1 MVETDENNTFDRRIL
16 RAMRRII
23 RAVDMHSRK
32 VNDHFGV
39 TTPQMI
45 CLNSLVRLGSVT
57 LTDLARDVDLN
68 PSTVNGIVDRLER
81 KGYVRRHRGTAD
93 RRRVFL
99 ELLPAGREVVR
110 SPRSLLQD
118 HLAQALSELP
128 ELERMAIV
136 LSLER
141 VVSLMEAQ
149 PLQGPPRLTSDTHL
163 TSEEPKEPTS

>member
-1 MVETDENNTFDRRIL
+1 MTEKDVDNQFDRRVL

-23 RAVDMHSRK
+23 RAVDVHSRK

-45 CLNSLVRLGSVT
+45 CLTSLARLGRVT
-57 LTDLARDVDLN
+57 LTELARDVDLN

-99 ELLPAGREVVR
+99 ELLPAGREVAQ
-110 SPRSLLQD
+110 SPPSLLQD
-118 HLAQALSELP
+118 RLARALSELP
-128 ELERMAIV
+128 ELERTAIV
-136 LSLER
+136 QSLER

-149 PLQGPPRLTSDTHL
+149 PFHGPSHVTATKHFAYQ
-163 TSEEPKEPTS
+163 EPKEPSS